1 MNAVENDGR
10 LPRRQ
15 QPAFSVG
22 VAVRGV
28 TALNT
33 RSSPHRNSL
42 PVPLRAL
49 VRLREDRDCTRCN
62 EQLCRPAWKLLTYVQ
77 VVERPGWVLA
87 FQITHTVCNR
97 VYPCRG
103 YTAIKGSSS
112 KRIPTNSLIGLL
124 SSRKGQR
131 MNGLR
136 SDSFLFPQI
145 IASERLTSS

>member
-77 VVERPGWVLA
+77 VVERPGWVPYRSRQYINTDHHIMPLLYRCLLSKSPTRYA
-87 FQITHTVCNR
+87 TVCTR
-97 VYPCRG
+97 VGVTRPSREAPRREFLP
-103 YTAIKGSSS
+103 TASLASSLQE
-112 KRIPTNSLIGLL
+112 KV
-124 SSRKGQR
+124 
-131 MNGLR
+131 
-136 SDSFLFPQI
+136 
-145 IASERLTSS
+145 SE

>member
-42 PVPLRAL
+42 PE
-49 VRLREDRDCTRCN
+49 RLSDLEKTRIARGR
-62 EQLCRPAWKLLTYVQ
+62 RPVWKLLTYVQ
-77 VVERPGWVLA
+77 VVEWPGWAPYRSRQYINTDRHIMPLLYRCLPSKSPTRYVP
-87 FQITHTVCNR
+87 VCADPAGLLKSRARIR
-97 VYPCRG
+97 VTR
-103 YTAIKGSSS
+103 AAREASS
-112 KRIPTNSLIGLL
+112 KRYAGFAGALKL
-124 SSRKGQR
+124 SC
-131 MNGLR
+131 
-136 SDSFLFPQI
+136 
-145 IASERLTSS
+145 